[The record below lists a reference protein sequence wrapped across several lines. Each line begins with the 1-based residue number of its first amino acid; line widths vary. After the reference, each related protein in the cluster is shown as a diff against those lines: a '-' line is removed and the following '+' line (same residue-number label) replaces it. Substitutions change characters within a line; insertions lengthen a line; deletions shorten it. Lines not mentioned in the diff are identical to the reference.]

1 MRKKKEILIS
11 DVIGNPADK
20 SVPVVTQYKI
30 EMRALKKRIQD
41 YKELVRLLKVRA
53 VYRFDSEMYQR
64 ADSQIEKLEYIMRN
78 AKTTLRKG

>member
-1 MRKKKEILIS
+1 MKRKREISIS
-11 DVIGNPADK
+11 DIIGNPADK
-20 SVPVVTQYKI
+20 SVPVVTRYKNEI
-30 EMRALKKRIQD
+30 RALKKRIQD